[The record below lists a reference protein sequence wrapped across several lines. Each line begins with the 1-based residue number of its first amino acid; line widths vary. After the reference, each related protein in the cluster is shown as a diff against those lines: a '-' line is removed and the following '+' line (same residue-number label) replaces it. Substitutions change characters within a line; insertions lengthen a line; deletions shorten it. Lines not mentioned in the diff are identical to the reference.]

1 MATQSAHLRGAI
13 NLDSNASYPMHPRVR
28 TILSCPEREFLNPS
42 SVHQGGQAARIAIET
57 TRDLLRLAFQ
67 APDATIAFTSGA
79 TEGNNAV
86 LFSPFWSYLNT
97 HREQGI
103 LPELVISAVEHPA
116 VFEAAKKLE
125 SLGVKLSIVS
135 PRACGNFY
143 PDDFLDCITERTKL
157 ISVMAVNN
165 ETGLRLPVEA
175 IFHEARRKNPRI
187 LCHTDA
193 VQLFGKES
201 ISLATLSA
209 DYVTVSAHKIGGL
222 AGVGAIVMRQ
232 GTPIDALVVGGPQE
246 TGRRAGTENVLG
258 IVAFG
263 EAVAALM
270 DEASTRASTMREYQA
285 LLVTLLKTSIPEA
298 VIHFQSLPSIGNTVS
313 VRFPGSQTS
322 DMVVSLDLH
331 GVYASSGSAC
341 SSGKVSASPVLL
353 AHGFTEEEALETVR
367 LSLHHHLTEQDIQ
380 HAVARIKTAYNTM
393 HGRRAA

>member
-1 MATQSAHLRGAI
+1 MATQSAPLRGAI

-28 TILSCPEREFLNPS
+28 AILSCPQHELLNPS
-42 SVHQGGQAARIAIET
+42 SVHQGGQAARISLET
-57 TRDLLRLAFQ
+57 TRDLLRQAFQ
-67 APDATIAFTSGA
+67 ASDATIAFTSGA

-103 LPELVISAVEHPA
+103 IPELVISAVEHPA

-125 SLGVKLSIVS
+125 SLGVKLHIVS

-143 PDDFLDCITERTKL
+143 PSDFADCITDRTKL

-165 ETGLRLPVEA
+165 ETGLRLPIEA
-175 IFHEARRKNPRI
+175 IFHEARVKNPRI

-201 ISLATLSA
+201 LSLTALGA
-209 DYVTVSAHKIGGL
+209 DYVTVSAHKIGGI
-222 AGVGAIVMRQ
+222 AGVGAIIMRQ
-232 GTPIDALVVGGPQE
+232 GSAIDALVVGGPQE

-258 IVAFG
+258 IIAFG
-263 EAVAALM
+263 EAVAALI
-270 DEASTRASTMREYQA
+270 DEGTSRAATMREHRE
-285 LLVTLLKTSIPEA
+285 LLVSLLNASIPEA

-322 DMVVSLDLH
+322 DMVVALDLH

-353 AHGFTEEEALETVR
+353 AHGFSEEEALQTVR
-367 LSLHHHLTEQDIQ
+367 LSVHHHLTKDDI
-380 HAVARIKTAYNTM
+380 HDAVYRIKTAYNTM
-393 HGRRAA
+393 QRRRAA